1 MSHTV
6 AVLLGGLVLLAAV
19 FGLAFWRGIPLG
31 RALPVFAALWAV
43 AALINLWVGVAH
55 AGYGLREE
63 LPIFVLVFAVP
74 VVLAWAIARRF
85 G

>member
-6 AVLLGGLVLLAAV
+6 SVLLGGLVLLAAV
-19 FGLAFWRGIPLG
+19 FGFAQWRGIPLG
-31 RALPVFAALWAV
+31 RALPVFAALWV
-43 AALINLWVGVAH
+43 LAALINLWVGVAH

-63 LPIFVLVFAVP
+63 LPIFALVLAVP
-74 VVLAWAIARRF
+74 VILAWAIARRF